1 MRCTLQQKTKWFFYN
16 ATKNRQWCQLSDTKF
31 GVYQKGGSVRLKNLQ
46 IPAENSALGVGSVE
60 RYPVFKIS
68 KPVKFI
74 KSSEPNSQAPIR
86 IAKCTIL
93 QR

>member
-1 MRCTLQQKTKWFFYN
+1 MVLLQCH
-16 ATKNRQWCQLSDTKF
+16 KNRQWCQLSDTKF

-74 KSSEPNSQAPIR
+74 KSSETNSQAPIR